1 MTVYVVVHH
10 WDTPDNEGTEVIGV
24 FSTVEKARAQLVA
37 GAGETRAEFDE
48 DFWDDDMTWDEP
60 MSIQLGR
67 CGRDYLEQA
76 TIDRWEISEQEV
88 E

>member
-10 WDTPDNEGTEVIGV
+10 WDTPDNEGVEVLGV
-24 FSTVEKARAQLVA
+24 SSTVEKARAQIVA
-37 GAGETRAEFDE
+37 GAGAIRAEYDE
-48 DFWDDDMTWDEP
+48 DFWDEDMSWDEP
-60 MSIQLGR
+60 MNIHLGR

-76 TIDRWEISEQEV
+76 TVYSWEIFEQEV

>member
-10 WDTPDNEGTEVIGV
+10 WDTPDNEGVEVLGV
-24 FSTVEKARAQLVA
+24 FSTVEKARVQIVA
-37 GAGETRAEFDE
+37 GASETIAEYDE
-48 DFWDDDMTWDEP
+48 DFWDEDMSWCEP
-60 MSIQLGR
+60 MGIQLGR

-76 TIDRWEISEQEV
+76 TIYSWEIFEQEV